1 MAYQTGV
8 TSSLSDLISTLL
20 AFADANGFDLGPTGT
35 YTGTGVSGS
44 SGTFNIVSLVKN
56 GIYYLFAQPTTGTT
70 YLWMNT
76 ASSYAGGS
84 TASWTGVHA
93 SWCRVDNL
101 AGPHVGYHMF
111 SDGSGVNV
119 AVEIVTNVFAHFNF
133 GELQKNGDYD
143 GGQYVTGL
151 CVQDINGTS
160 LNSIDSMFNYVPFGV
175 TSVGGNTQV
184 SGSVRGHVRTP
195 VSGPTSA
202 LDRNVGTVT
211 YNTAMADNSGRPLI
225 RASPNAANGR
235 AVLVPITLVQASNG
249 MTGPFYQLG
258 YVGNARCL
266 NIANL
271 QPKEVVNTD
280 WMVFPVSQ
288 KNGPATTYINSAN
301 YGIAYRK

>member
-8 TSSLSDLISTLL
+8 TSSLADLIATLL
-20 AFADANGFDLGPTGT
+20 TFADANGFDLGPTGT
-35 YTGTGVSGS
+35 YTGLGVSGS

-56 GIYYLFAQPTTGTT
+56 SIYYLFAQPTTGTT

-84 TASWTGVHA
+84 TVSWANAHA

-119 AVEIVTNVFAHFNF
+119 AVEIVTNVFVHFNF
-133 GELQKNGDYD
+133 GELQKNGNYE

-151 CVQDINGTS
+151 CVYAITGSS
-160 LNSIDSMFNYVPFGV
+160 LNDMTHGYNYIPFGTV
-175 TSVGGNTQV
+175 DVGSWATVYGYV
-184 SGSVRGHVRTP
+184 HGHVRTP

-202 LDRNVGTVT
+202 IERNTGTVT
-211 YNTAMADNSGRPLI
+211 YNTGLAPTVGRPLI
-225 RASPNAANGR
+225 SASPNAANGR
-235 AVLVPITLVQASNG
+235 AALVPIALVQASSG
-249 MTGPFYQLG
+249 TTGPFYQLG
-258 YVGNARCL
+258 YVGNACLL

-271 QPKEVVNTD
+271 NPKEMVNTD
-280 WMVFPVSQ
+280 WMVFPISQ

>member
-20 AFADANGFDLGPTGT
+20 AFADANGFDLGPTGV
-35 YTGTGVSGS
+35 YTGAGVSGS
-44 SGTFNIVSLVKN
+44 SATFNIASLVKN
-56 GIYYLFAQPTTGTT
+56 GVYYLFAQPTTGTT

-76 ASSYAGGS
+76 ASAYTGGT
-84 TASWTGVHA
+84 TASWTAVHA

-133 GELQKNGDYD
+133 GELQKNGDYE

-151 CVQDINGTS
+151 CVYQIGAQTLNDITS
-160 LNSIDSMFNYVPFGV
+160 DYNYIPFGA
-175 TSVGGNTQV
+175 SDVGSQV
-184 SGSVRGHVRTP
+184 SVRGSVRGHVRTP

-202 LDRNVGTVT
+202 IERNTGTVT
-211 YNTAMADNSGRPLI
+211 YNMGIASTVGRPLI
-225 RASPNAANGR
+225 FASPNAANGR
-235 AVLVPITLVQASNG
+235 AVLVPIALVQASSG
-249 MTGPFYQLG
+249 TTGPFYQLG
-258 YVGNARCL
+258 YVGNARLL